1 MKPYT
6 IFFNYLTKFISS
18 ILFFLAT
25 TITIILFTI
34 FNQNF
39 MAQQLNETNYYE
51 KLYTNIKLE
60 MSYYVTQSGLS
71 DDILNNIFDKELL
84 RRTTEKMLDNF
95 YNNKDNTINKTS
107 IEENLMNNINEEL
120 KDYKLTEED
129 KTSINKFIT
138 QMSSIYETEI
148 SYSNILNKY
157 HNSFNRIY
165 HILVALD
172 ILCITLFIIN
182 YFITRYTLK
191 ERNIIISLL
200 TTATLITIIHLYLS
214 NTLDL
219 GHLEFY
225 NDIISNLINYT
236 YQSIMSIFNIVSTLY
251 LVISLSLI
259 LYATKYTKELLK
271 YKDKVLIILAI
282 IWMGV
287 IFMFSAQVSDES
299 KSSSNKVTSAVVN
312 TVISIKKENISE
324 EKRQKIIE
332 DKTFIVR
339 KSAHFTE
346 YFILGLILILYLQT
360 KEKLATK
367 YVILAIIF
375 CVLYATSDEIHQLF
389 VDGRSCK
396 IMDILIDTCGSS
408 LAILGFTSIYKITT
422 NLKKQKE
429 LFIEQ
434 I

>member
-18 ILFFLAT
+18 IVFFLAT

-129 KTSINKFIT
+129 KTSIDKFIT
-138 QMSSIYETEI
+138 QMSSTYEMEI

-172 ILCITLFIIN
+172 ILCIALFIIN

-200 TTATLITIIHLYLS
+200 TTTILITIIHLYLS

-236 YQSIMSIFNIVSTLY
+236 YQSIMSIFNIVSTIY

-367 YVILAIIF
+367 YIILAIIF

-408 LAILGFTSIYKITT
+408 LAILGFTSIYKLTT

>member
-1 MKPYT
+1 
-6 IFFNYLTKFISS
+6 
-18 ILFFLAT
+18 
-25 TITIILFTI
+25 
-34 FNQNF
+34 

-107 IEENLMNNINEEL
+107 VEENLMNNINEEL

-129 KTSINKFIT
+129 KTSIDKFIT

-200 TTATLITIIHLYLS
+200 TTTVLITIIHLYLS

-236 YQSIMSIFNIVSTLY
+236 YQSIMSIFNIVSTIY

-367 YVILAIIF
+367 YIILAIIF

-396 IMDILIDTCGSS
+396 VMDILIDTCGSS
-408 LAILGFTSIYKITT
+408 LAILGFTSIYKLTT

>member
-1 MKPYT
+1 MKPHT

-18 ILFFLAT
+18 ILFFLTT

-51 KLYTNIKLE
+51 KLYDNIKLE

-107 IEENLMNNINEEL
+107 VEENLMNNINEEL

-138 QMSSIYETEI
+138 QMSSTYETEI

-172 ILCITLFIIN
+172 ILCIALFIIN

-200 TTATLITIIHLYLS
+200 TTTILITIIHLYLS

-236 YQSIMSIFNIVSTLY
+236 YQSIMSIFNIVSTIY

-339 KSAHFTE
+339 KTAHFTE

-360 KEKLATK
+360 KEKLTTK
-367 YVILAIIF
+367 YIILAIIF

>member
-138 QMSSIYETEI
+138 QMSSTYEKEI

-172 ILCITLFIIN
+172 LLCITLFIIN

-236 YQSIMSIFNIVSTLY
+236 YQSIMSIFNIVSTIY

-360 KEKLATK
+360 KEKLTTK
-367 YVILAIIF
+367 YIILAIIF

-396 IMDILIDTCGSS
+396 IIDILIDTCGSS
-408 LAILGFTSIYKITT
+408 LAIIGFTSIYKLTT

>member
-1 MKPYT
+1 
-6 IFFNYLTKFISS
+6 
-18 ILFFLAT
+18 
-25 TITIILFTI
+25 
-34 FNQNF
+34 

-172 ILCITLFIIN
+172 ILCIALFIIN

-236 YQSIMSIFNIVSTLY
+236 YQSIMSIFNIVSTIY
-251 LVISLSLI
+251 LVISLFLI
-259 LYATKYTKELLK
+259 LYATKYTTELLK

-367 YVILAIIF
+367 YIILAIIF

-408 LAILGFTSIYKITT
+408 LAILGFTSIYKLTT

>member
-129 KTSINKFIT
+129 KTSIDKFIT
-138 QMSSIYETEI
+138 QMSSTYEMEI

-236 YQSIMSIFNIVSTLY
+236 YQSIMSIFNIVSTIY

-360 KEKLATK
+360 KEKLAPK
-367 YVILAIIF
+367 YIILAIIF

>member
-1 MKPYT
+1 
-6 IFFNYLTKFISS
+6 
-18 ILFFLAT
+18 
-25 TITIILFTI
+25 
-34 FNQNF
+34 

-107 IEENLMNNINEEL
+107 IEENLMNNISEEL

-129 KTSINKFIT
+129 KTSIDKFIT
-138 QMSSIYETEI
+138 QMSSTYEMEI

-172 ILCITLFIIN
+172 LLCIALFIIN

-200 TTATLITIIHLYLS
+200 TTTTLITIIHLYLS

-271 YKDKVLIILAI
+271 YKDKVLIVLAI

-339 KSAHFTE
+339 KSTHFTE

-367 YVILAIIF
+367 YIILTIIF

-408 LAILGFTSIYKITT
+408 LAILGFTSIYKLTT

>member
-1 MKPYT
+1 MKPHT

-18 ILFFLAT
+18 ILFFLTT

-107 IEENLMNNINEEL
+107 VEENLMNNINEEL

-138 QMSSIYETEI
+138 QMSSTYETEI

-172 ILCITLFIIN
+172 ILCIALFIIN

-200 TTATLITIIHLYLS
+200 TTTILITIIHLYLS

-236 YQSIMSIFNIVSTLY
+236 YQSIMSIFNIVSTIY

-339 KSAHFTE
+339 KTAHFTE

-360 KEKLATK
+360 KEKLTTK
-367 YVILAIIF
+367 YIILAIIF

>member
-1 MKPYT
+1 MKPHT

-18 ILFFLAT
+18 ILFFLTT

-51 KLYTNIKLE
+51 KLYDNIKLE

-107 IEENLMNNINEEL
+107 VEENLMNNINEEL

-138 QMSSIYETEI
+138 QMSSTYETEI

-172 ILCITLFIIN
+172 ILCIALFIIN

-200 TTATLITIIHLYLS
+200 TTTILITIIHLYLS

-236 YQSIMSIFNIVSTLY
+236 YQSIMSIFNIVSTIY

-339 KSAHFTE
+339 KTAHFTE

-360 KEKLATK
+360 KERLTTK
-367 YVILAIIF
+367 YIILAIIF

-396 IMDILIDTCGSS
+396 IIDILIDTCGSS
-408 LAILGFTSIYKITT
+408 LAILGFTSSYKITT

>member
-107 IEENLMNNINEEL
+107 VEENLMNNINEEL

-138 QMSSIYETEI
+138 QMSSTYETEI

-172 ILCITLFIIN
+172 ILCIALFIIN

-339 KSAHFTE
+339 KTAHFTE

-367 YVILAIIF
+367 YIILAIIF

-408 LAILGFTSIYKITT
+408 LAILGFTSIYKLTT

>member
-1 MKPYT
+1 MKPHT

-18 ILFFLAT
+18 ILFFLTT

-39 MAQQLNETNYYE
+39 VAQQLNETNYYE

-107 IEENLMNNINEEL
+107 VEENLMNNINEEL

-138 QMSSIYETEI
+138 QMSSTYETEI

-165 HILVALD
+165 RILVALD
-172 ILCITLFIIN
+172 ILCIALFIIN

-200 TTATLITIIHLYLS
+200 TTTILITIIHLYLS

-236 YQSIMSIFNIVSTLY
+236 YQSIMSIFNIVSTIY

-339 KSAHFTE
+339 KTAHFTE

-367 YVILAIIF
+367 YIILAIIF

-396 IMDILIDTCGSS
+396 IIDILIDTCGSS
-408 LAILGFTSIYKITT
+408 LAILGFTSIYKLTT

>member
-39 MAQQLNETNYYE
+39 IAQQLNETNYYE

-172 ILCITLFIIN
+172 ILCIALFIIN

-200 TTATLITIIHLYLS
+200 TTTILITIIHLYLS

-236 YQSIMSIFNIVSTLY
+236 YQSIMSIFNIVSTIY

-367 YVILAIIF
+367 YIILAIIF

-396 IMDILIDTCGSS
+396 IIDILIDTCGSS
-408 LAILGFTSIYKITT
+408 LAILGFTSIYKLTT
-422 NLKKQKE
+422 NLKRQKE

>member
-1 MKPYT
+1 MKPHT

-18 ILFFLAT
+18 ILFFLTT

-107 IEENLMNNINEEL
+107 VEENLMNNINEEL

-129 KTSINKFIT
+129 KKSINKFIT
-138 QMSSIYETEI
+138 QMSSTYETEI

-172 ILCITLFIIN
+172 LLCITLFIIN

-200 TTATLITIIHLYLS
+200 TTTILITIIHLYLS

-236 YQSIMSIFNIVSTLY
+236 YQSIMSIFNIVSTIY

-339 KSAHFTE
+339 KTAHFTE

-360 KEKLATK
+360 KEKLTTK
-367 YVILAIIF
+367 YIILAIIF

-408 LAILGFTSIYKITT
+408 LAILGFTSIYKLTT

>member
-1 MKPYT
+1 MKPHT

-18 ILFFLAT
+18 ILFFLTT

-51 KLYTNIKLE
+51 KLYDNIKLE

-107 IEENLMNNINEEL
+107 VEENLMNNINEEL

-138 QMSSIYETEI
+138 QMSSTYETEI

-157 HNSFNRIY
+157 HNSFNKIY

-172 ILCITLFIIN
+172 ILCIALFIIN

-200 TTATLITIIHLYLS
+200 TTTILITIIHLYLS

-236 YQSIMSIFNIVSTLY
+236 YQSIMSIFNIVSTIY

-339 KSAHFTE
+339 KTAHFTE

-360 KEKLATK
+360 KEKLTTK
-367 YVILAIIF
+367 YIILAIIF

-408 LAILGFTSIYKITT
+408 LAILGFTSIYKLTT

>member
-107 IEENLMNNINEEL
+107 VEENLMNNINEEL

-129 KTSINKFIT
+129 KTSIDKFIT
-138 QMSSIYETEI
+138 QMSSTYEAEI

-157 HNSFNRIY
+157 HKSFNNIY

-172 ILCITLFIIN
+172 LLCIALFIIN

-200 TTATLITIIHLYLS
+200 TTTVLITIIHLYLS

-236 YQSIMSIFNIVSTLY
+236 YQSIMSIFNIVSTIY

-271 YKDKVLIILAI
+271 YKDKVLIVLAI

-367 YVILAIIF
+367 YIILAIIF
-375 CVLYATSDEIHQLF
+375 CVLYATSDEIHQIF

-408 LAILGFTSIYKITT
+408 LAILGFTSIYKLTT

>member
-1 MKPYT
+1 MKPHT

-18 ILFFLAT
+18 ILFFLTT

-107 IEENLMNNINEEL
+107 VEENLMNNINEEL

-138 QMSSIYETEI
+138 QMSSTYETEI

-172 ILCITLFIIN
+172 ILCIALFIIN

-200 TTATLITIIHLYLS
+200 TTTILITIIHLYLS

-236 YQSIMSIFNIVSTLY
+236 YQSIMSIFNIVSTIY

-339 KSAHFTE
+339 KTAHFTE

-360 KEKLATK
+360 KEKLTTK
-367 YVILAIIF
+367 YIILAIIF

-396 IMDILIDTCGSS
+396 IIDILIDTCGSS

>member
-1 MKPYT
+1 MKPHT

-18 ILFFLAT
+18 ILFFLTT
-25 TITIILFTI
+25 TITIILFTL

-107 IEENLMNNINEEL
+107 VEENLMNNINEEL

-138 QMSSIYETEI
+138 QMSSTYETEI

-172 ILCITLFIIN
+172 ILCIALFIIN

-200 TTATLITIIHLYLS
+200 TTTILITIIHLYLS

-236 YQSIMSIFNIVSTLY
+236 YQSIMSIFNIVSTIY

-339 KSAHFTE
+339 KTAHFTE

-360 KEKLATK
+360 KEKLTTK
-367 YVILAIIF
+367 YIILAIIF

>member
-1 MKPYT
+1 MKPHT

-34 FNQNF
+34 FNKNF

-129 KTSINKFIT
+129 KTSIDKFIT
-138 QMSSIYETEI
+138 QMSSTYEMEI

-236 YQSIMSIFNIVSTLY
+236 YQSIMSIFNIISTLY

-271 YKDKVLIILAI
+271 YKDKVLIVLAI

-367 YVILAIIF
+367 YIILAIIF

>member
-18 ILFFLAT
+18 ILFFLTT

-172 ILCITLFIIN
+172 ILCIALFIIN

-360 KEKLATK
+360 KEKLTTK
-367 YVILAIIF
+367 YIILAIIF

-408 LAILGFTSIYKITT
+408 LAILGFTSIYKITA

>member
-39 MAQQLNETNYYE
+39 IAQQLNETNYYE

-107 IEENLMNNINEEL
+107 VEENLMNNINEEL
-120 KDYKLTEED
+120 KDYKLAEED
-129 KTSINKFIT
+129 KTSIDKFIT

-360 KEKLATK
+360 KEKLAPK
-367 YVILAIIF
+367 YIILAIIF

-389 VDGRSCK
+389 VNGRSCK

>member
-107 IEENLMNNINEEL
+107 VEENLMNNINEEL

-129 KTSINKFIT
+129 KTSIDKFIT
-138 QMSSIYETEI
+138 QMSSTYEAEI

-367 YVILAIIF
+367 YIILAIIF

-408 LAILGFTSIYKITT
+408 LAILGFTSIYKLTT

>member
-1 MKPYT
+1 MKPHT

-18 ILFFLAT
+18 ILFFLTT

-107 IEENLMNNINEEL
+107 VEENLMNNINEEL

-138 QMSSIYETEI
+138 QMSSTYETEI

-172 ILCITLFIIN
+172 ILCIALFIIN

-200 TTATLITIIHLYLS
+200 TTTVIITIIHLYLS

-236 YQSIMSIFNIVSTLY
+236 YQSIMSIFNIVSTIY

-271 YKDKVLIILAI
+271 YKDKVLIVLAI

-360 KEKLATK
+360 KEKLAPK
-367 YVILAIIF
+367 YIILAIIF

-408 LAILGFTSIYKITT
+408 LAILGFTSIYKLTT

>member
-107 IEENLMNNINEEL
+107 VEENLMNNINEEL

-172 ILCITLFIIN
+172 LLCIALFIIN

-200 TTATLITIIHLYLS
+200 TTTVLITIIHLYLS

-367 YVILAIIF
+367 YIILAIIF

>member
-1 MKPYT
+1 
-6 IFFNYLTKFISS
+6 
-18 ILFFLAT
+18 
-25 TITIILFTI
+25 
-34 FNQNF
+34 
-39 MAQQLNETNYYE
+39 
-51 KLYTNIKLE
+51 
-60 MSYYVTQSGLS
+60 
-71 DDILNNIFDKELL
+71 
-84 RRTTEKMLDNF
+84 
-95 YNNKDNTINKTS
+95 
-107 IEENLMNNINEEL
+107 
-120 KDYKLTEED
+120 
-129 KTSINKFIT
+129 
-138 QMSSIYETEI
+138 
-148 SYSNILNKY
+148 
-157 HNSFNRIY
+157 
-165 HILVALD
+165 
-172 ILCITLFIIN
+172 
-182 YFITRYTLK
+182 
-191 ERNIIISLL
+191 
-200 TTATLITIIHLYLS
+200 
-214 NTLDL
+214 
-219 GHLEFY
+219 
-225 NDIISNLINYT
+225 
-236 YQSIMSIFNIVSTLY
+236 MSIFNIVSTIY

-360 KEKLATK
+360 KEKLTTK
-367 YVILAIIF
+367 YIILAIIF
-375 CVLYATSDEIHQLF
+375 CVLYAISDEIHQLF

-408 LAILGFTSIYKITT
+408 LAIIGFTSIYKLTT

>member
-1 MKPYT
+1 MKPHT

-18 ILFFLAT
+18 ILFFLTT

-107 IEENLMNNINEEL
+107 VEENLMNNINEEL

-138 QMSSIYETEI
+138 QMSSTYEMEI

-172 ILCITLFIIN
+172 LLCIALFIIN

-200 TTATLITIIHLYLS
+200 TTTILITIIHLYLS

-236 YQSIMSIFNIVSTLY
+236 YQSIMSIFNIVSTIY

-271 YKDKVLIILAI
+271 YKDKVLIVLAI

-339 KSAHFTE
+339 KTAHFTE

-360 KEKLATK
+360 KEKLTTK
-367 YVILAIIF
+367 YIILAIIF

>member
-1 MKPYT
+1 MKPHT

-18 ILFFLAT
+18 ILFFLTT

-107 IEENLMNNINEEL
+107 VEENLMNNINEEL

-138 QMSSIYETEI
+138 QMSSTYETEI

-200 TTATLITIIHLYLS
+200 TTTILITIIHLYLS

-236 YQSIMSIFNIVSTLY
+236 YQSIMSIFNIVSTIY

-339 KSAHFTE
+339 KTAHFTE

-360 KEKLATK
+360 KEKLTTK
-367 YVILAIIF
+367 YIILAIIF

>member
-1 MKPYT
+1 MKPHT

-107 IEENLMNNINEEL
+107 VEENLMNNINEEL

-129 KTSINKFIT
+129 KTSIDKFIT
-138 QMSSIYETEI
+138 QMSSTYETEI

-157 HNSFNRIY
+157 HNTFNRIY

-172 ILCITLFIIN
+172 ILCIALFIIN

-236 YQSIMSIFNIVSTLY
+236 YQSIMSIFNIVSTIY
-251 LVISLSLI
+251 LVISLFLI

-360 KEKLATK
+360 KEKLAPK
-367 YVILAIIF
+367 YIILAIIF

-408 LAILGFTSIYKITT
+408 LAILGFTSIYKLTT

>member
-107 IEENLMNNINEEL
+107 VEENLMNNINEEL
-120 KDYKLTEED
+120 KDYKLAEED
-129 KTSINKFIT
+129 KTSIDKFIT
-138 QMSSIYETEI
+138 QMSSTYETEI

-157 HNSFNRIY
+157 HNTFNRIY

-172 ILCITLFIIN
+172 ILCIALFIIN

-200 TTATLITIIHLYLS
+200 TTTVLITIIHLYLS

-236 YQSIMSIFNIVSTLY
+236 YQSIMSIFNIVSTIY
-251 LVISLSLI
+251 LVISLFLI

-360 KEKLATK
+360 KEKLAPK
-367 YVILAIIF
+367 YIIIAIIF

-408 LAILGFTSIYKITT
+408 LAILGFTSIYKLTT

>member
-1 MKPYT
+1 MKPHT

-18 ILFFLAT
+18 ILFFLTT

-107 IEENLMNNINEEL
+107 VEENLMNNINEEL

-138 QMSSIYETEI
+138 QMSSTYETEI

-172 ILCITLFIIN
+172 LLCIALFIIN

-200 TTATLITIIHLYLS
+200 TTTILITIIHLYLS

-236 YQSIMSIFNIVSTLY
+236 YQSIMSIFNIVSTIY

-339 KSAHFTE
+339 KTAHFTE
-346 YFILGLILILYLQT
+346 YFILGLILILFLQT
-360 KEKLATK
+360 KEKLTAK
-367 YVILAIIF
+367 YIILAIIF

-396 IMDILIDTCGSS
+396 IMDIIIDTCGSS

>member
-25 TITIILFTI
+25 IITIILFTI

-39 MAQQLNETNYYE
+39 IAQQLNETNYYE

-107 IEENLMNNINEEL
+107 VEENLMNNINEEL

-129 KTSINKFIT
+129 KTSIDKFIT
-138 QMSSIYETEI
+138 QMSSTYEAEI

-172 ILCITLFIIN
+172 ILCIALFIIN

-200 TTATLITIIHLYLS
+200 TTTVLITIIHLYLS

-236 YQSIMSIFNIVSTLY
+236 YQSIMSIFNIVSTIY

-271 YKDKVLIILAI
+271 YKDKVLIVLAI

-339 KSAHFTE
+339 KTAHFTE

-360 KEKLATK
+360 KEKLTTK
-367 YVILAIIF
+367 YIILAIIF

-408 LAILGFTSIYKITT
+408 LAILGFTSIYKLTT

>member
-107 IEENLMNNINEEL
+107 VEENLMNNINEEL

-129 KTSINKFIT
+129 KTSIDKFIT
-138 QMSSIYETEI
+138 QMSSTYETEI

-172 ILCITLFIIN
+172 LLCIALFIIN

-200 TTATLITIIHLYLS
+200 TTTVLITIIHLYLS

-360 KEKLATK
+360 KEKLAPK
-367 YVILAIIF
+367 YIILAIIF

>member
-1 MKPYT
+1 MKPHT

-18 ILFFLAT
+18 ILFFLTT

-51 KLYTNIKLE
+51 KLYDNIKLE
-60 MSYYVTQSGLS
+60 MSYYVTLSGLS

-107 IEENLMNNINEEL
+107 VEENLMNNINEEL

-138 QMSSIYETEI
+138 QMSSTYETEI

-172 ILCITLFIIN
+172 LLCIALFIIN

-200 TTATLITIIHLYLS
+200 TTTILITIIHLYLS

-236 YQSIMSIFNIVSTLY
+236 YQSIMSIFNIVSTIY

-339 KSAHFTE
+339 KTAHFTE

-367 YVILAIIF
+367 YIILAIIF

-396 IMDILIDTCGSS
+396 IIDILIDTCGSS
-408 LAILGFTSIYKITT
+408 LAILGFTSIYKLTT

>member
-236 YQSIMSIFNIVSTLY
+236 YQSIMSIFNIVSTIY

-360 KEKLATK
+360 KEKLAPK
-367 YVILAIIF
+367 YIILAIIF

-408 LAILGFTSIYKITT
+408 LAILGFTSIYKLTT

>member
-1 MKPYT
+1 MKPHT

-25 TITIILFTI
+25 IITIILFTI

-129 KTSINKFIT
+129 KTSIDKFIT
-138 QMSSIYETEI
+138 QMSSTYEMEI

-172 ILCITLFIIN
+172 ILCIALFIIN

-200 TTATLITIIHLYLS
+200 TTTVIITIIHLYLS

-367 YVILAIIF
+367 YIILAIIF

-408 LAILGFTSIYKITT
+408 LAILGFTSIYKLTT

>member
-172 ILCITLFIIN
+172 ILCIALFIIN

-367 YVILAIIF
+367 YIILAIIF

-408 LAILGFTSIYKITT
+408 LAILGFTSIYKLTT

>member
-129 KTSINKFIT
+129 KTSIDKFIT

-172 ILCITLFIIN
+172 LLCITLFIIN

-236 YQSIMSIFNIVSTLY
+236 YQSIMSIFNIVSTIY

-299 KSSSNKVTSAVVN
+299 KSSSNKVTRAVVN

-360 KEKLATK
+360 KEKLAPK
-367 YVILAIIF
+367 YIILAIIF
-375 CVLYATSDEIHQLF
+375 CTLYATSDEIHQLF

-408 LAILGFTSIYKITT
+408 LAILGFTSIYKLTT

>member
-1 MKPYT
+1 MKPHT

-25 TITIILFTI
+25 IITIILFTI

-107 IEENLMNNINEEL
+107 VEENLMNNINEEL

-129 KTSINKFIT
+129 KTSIDKFIT
-138 QMSSIYETEI
+138 QMSSTYEAEI

-172 ILCITLFIIN
+172 LLCITLFIIN

-200 TTATLITIIHLYLS
+200 TTTVLITIIHLYLS

-236 YQSIMSIFNIVSTLY
+236 YQSTMSIFNIVSTLY

-259 LYATKYTKELLK
+259 LYATKYTKELLN
-271 YKDKVLIILAI
+271 YKDKVLIVLAI

-367 YVILAIIF
+367 YIILAIIF

-408 LAILGFTSIYKITT
+408 LAILGFTSIYKLTT

>member
-25 TITIILFTI
+25 TITIILFTV

-39 MAQQLNETNYYE
+39 MAQQLNETNYYA

-107 IEENLMNNINEEL
+107 VEENLMNNINEEL

-129 KTSINKFIT
+129 KTSIDKFIT
-138 QMSSIYETEI
+138 QMSSTYETEI

-157 HNSFNRIY
+157 HNTFNRIY

-172 ILCITLFIIN
+172 ILCIALFIIN

-200 TTATLITIIHLYLS
+200 TTTVLITIIHLYLS

-236 YQSIMSIFNIVSTLY
+236 YQSIMSIFNIVSTIY

-271 YKDKVLIILAI
+271 YKDKVLIVLAI

-367 YVILAIIF
+367 YIILAIIF

-408 LAILGFTSIYKITT
+408 LAILGFTSIYKLTT

>member
-18 ILFFLAT
+18 ILFFLTT

-172 ILCITLFIIN
+172 ILCIALFIIN

-367 YVILAIIF
+367 YIILAIIF

-408 LAILGFTSIYKITT
+408 LAILGFTSIYKLTT